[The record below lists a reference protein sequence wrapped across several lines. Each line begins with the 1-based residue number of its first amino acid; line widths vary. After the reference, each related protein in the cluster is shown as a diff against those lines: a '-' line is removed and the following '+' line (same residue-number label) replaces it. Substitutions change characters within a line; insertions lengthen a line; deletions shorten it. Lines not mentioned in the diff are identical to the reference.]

1 MNEQLM
7 NNEANA
13 TTNEVSAENSQTEA
27 GLVLANGEILPV
39 VGTIDFKAD
48 VEQTVIHKVVDLT
61 ANLIGAYTNVSKG
74 YFNMVSQVAIL
85 EGNGY
90 FKKVKG
96 VKSSSEFLQKFVG
109 CSQSTSSEL
118 VKVAKTYYTTTGKMK
133 DSEFGVFSY
142 SELVKLAKHP
152 EEVRNLVKDRVK
164 ELESHTRKDVLSITD
179 KVIAELTDTEVTEEE
194 KSENTDNSTSTADSA
209 ESKDNSADVVDNS
222 TSKQSVVNYQNL
234 YSEIYS
240 KLVAIDTKQLSKAEI
255 VKTIED
261 IIFEMTTNLN

>member
-1 MNEQLM
+1 MNEQLT
-7 NNEANA
+7 NNV
-13 TTNEVSAENSQTEA
+13 TTNEVLSENSQTTA

-48 VEQTVIHKVVDLT
+48 VEQTVINKVVDLT

-96 VKSSSEFLQKFVG
+96 IKSTSEFLQKFVG

-133 DSEFGVFSY
+133 DSEFSVFSY

-152 EEVRNLVKDRVK
+152 EEVRELVKDRIK
-164 ELESHTRKDVLSITD
+164 CLENHTRKDVLSITD
-179 KVIAELTDTEVTEEE
+179 KVIAELTGTEVADE
-194 KSENTDNSTSTADSA
+194 KNTNNSVSTADNS
-209 ESKDNSADVVDNS
+209 ENKENSADVVDNS
-222 TSKQSVVNYQNL
+222 ASKQPTVNYQNL

-240 KLVAIDTKQLSKAEI
+240 KLVAIDTKQMSKAEI

>member
-1 MNEQLM
+1 MNEQLT
-7 NNEANA
+7 NNATNV
-13 TTNEVSAENSQTEA
+13 TTNEVSAENSQTTA

-48 VEQTVIHKVVDLT
+48 VEQTVIDKVVDLT

-96 VKSSSEFLQKFVG
+96 IKSTSEFLQKFVG

-118 VKVAKTYYTTTGKMK
+118 IKVAKTYYTTTGKMK

-152 EEVRNLVKDRVK
+152 DEVRELVKDRVK
-164 ELESHTRKDVLSITD
+164 CLKNHTRKDVLTITD
-179 KVIAELTDTEVTEEE
+179 KVIAELTGTEISKE
-194 KSENTDNSTSTADSA
+194 ENTGNSASTADNS
-209 ESKDNSADVVDNS
+209 ENKDNSADVVDNS
-222 TSKQSVVNYQNL
+222 VNKQLTANYQNL
-234 YSEIYS
+234 YSEIYE

-261 IIFEMTTNLN
+261 IIFEMTANLN